1 VLRAAGRWDLGEN
14 LRKIDHLGL
23 AEWRKAVEQF
33 PESKAYG
40 RYYCTYSCVWALNT
54 RTAATMN
61 LEIVLSLLLFFS
73 AVCYGLLGI
82 RLLGGKRE
90 VGSLPV
96 GATFIAIG
104 IWVLGGAVELV
115 APNFLVFSIGRTG
128 HFVGTALVPVTI
140 LISFREYTGA
150 QTSRTM
156 IAVLLIVPV
165 LSILVAATNALH
177 EIMWYL
183 PATNDAGEFL
193 TRPVRWGPW
202 FLFLHAPYG
211 YAIFLL
217 SILTLVMH
225 STAVAP
231 AHRRGLFM
239 LAGSAIAPA
248 IAIAAYD
255 LGIGPN
261 TISTVPLVF
270 SGLLPIYAWLVIGE
284 QIIEFS
290 PLAYETVYQNMQ
302 DPVVVVDDQERIIG
316 LNHGAELML
325 NVTESD
331 ALRESLDHVFGE
343 AVPEIHKALSTGK
356 PQKMLTNTGRF
367 LHLQVSPIA
376 TNKAAARMGRVLMF
390 RDVSDVEKA
399 QKEIRTSE
407 MLLRTLVDHS
417 VNGII
422 RMRWVDEDDGRSL
435 RCIFA
440 NAAAGRYLC
449 SNPDEMID
457 LTASGLMKLAS
468 SGMEPRDSEDLL
480 GQFLEAAENG
490 EVIDTEC
497 RVGSDSTQKWL
508 RVIGEPVGD
517 DVAVTFVDITDRK
530 AKEIQMESI
539 AWSDPLTGVLNRRGF
554 ERDAAKRLS
563 DSDDNATGALL
574 FIDLNEFKQINDKC
588 GHEVGDQ
595 LLTIAAERL
604 RTSLRSHDIIGRPG
618 GDEFVALVPDVK
630 PKVAEKLAARLTKR
644 LEEPYIVGS
653 ETLHCAASIG
663 LALYPEHANT
673 LTGLL
678 RAADQAMYRA
688 KARCRGVPDISDTDL
703 LEKAG

>member
-1 VLRAAGRWDLGEN
+1 
-14 LRKIDHLGL
+14 
-23 AEWRKAVEQF
+23 
-33 PESKAYG
+33 
-40 RYYCTYSCVWALNT
+40 
-54 RTAATMN
+54 MN
-61 LEIVLSLLLFFS
+61 LEIVLSFLLCFS
-73 AVCYGLLGI
+73 AVCYWLLGV
-82 RLLGGKRE
+82 RLIGGKRE

-96 GATFIAIG
+96 GLTFIAIG
-104 IWVLGGAVELV
+104 IWVIGGAVELL
-115 APNFLVFSIGRTG
+115 ATEYFVFSIGRAG
-128 HFVGTALVPVTI
+128 HFIGTAIVPVTF
-140 LISFREYTGA
+140 LICFREYTGA
-150 QTSRTM
+150 QTPKII
-156 IAVLLIVPV
+156 IAALFVVPL
-165 LSILVAATNALH
+165 LSILAAATNGMH
-177 EIMWYL
+177 ELMWYP
-183 PATNDAGEFL
+183 PATNEAGEFL
-193 TRPVRWGPW
+193 TRPVRWGPL
-202 FLFLHAPYG
+202 FLFVHAPYS
-211 YAIFLL
+211 YALFGLG
-217 SILTLVMH
+217 ILTLIMH
-225 STAVAP
+225 STSVAP
-231 AHRRGLFM
+231 AHRRGLFL

-255 LGIGPN
+255 LGLGPN

-270 SGLLPIYAWLVIGE
+270 SGLLPVYAWLVMGE

-302 DPVVVVDDQERIIG
+302 DPVVVVDDHERIIG

-331 ALRESLDHVFGE
+331 ALRESLDAVFGE
-343 AVPEIHKALSTGK
+343 EVPEIHDALNTGK
-356 PQKMLTNTGRF
+356 PQKILTNTGRF

-376 TNKAAARMGRVLMF
+376 TNKAAARTGRVLMF
-390 RDVSDVEKA
+390 RDVSDVEQA
-399 QKEIRTSE
+399 QKEIRSSE

-422 RMRWVDEDDGRSL
+422 RMRWVDENDQRSL

-440 NAAAGRYLC
+440 NAAAGRYLD
-449 SNPDEMID
+449 SEPDEMID
-457 LTASGLMKLAS
+457 LTASGLMKLAT
-468 SGMEPRDSEDLL
+468 SGMDPRDSEVMQE
-480 GQFLEAAENG
+480 QFLKAAENG
-490 EVIDTEC
+490 DVIDTEA
-497 RVGSDSTQKWL
+497 RVTLNSTQKWL

-517 DVAVTFVDITDRK
+517 DVAITFVDVTDRK

-554 ERDAAKRLS
+554 ERDAARRLS
-563 DSDDNATGALL
+563 ESDDNATGALL

-588 GHEVGDQ
+588 GHEVGDS

-604 RTSLRSHDIIGRPG
+604 RTSLRAQDIIGRPG
-618 GDEFVALVPDVK
+618 GDEFVALVPDVQ
-630 PKVAEKLAARLTKR
+630 PKVAEQLAGRLTKR

-688 KARCRGVPDISDTDL
+688 KARCRGVSDISDNDL